1 MSSSKIIAL
10 EALSILVV
18 DDDAFFLKIVKI
30 TLLKLGIKNVDM
42 ATNGAETLAS
52 LAESIGRYDVI
63 LSDLNM
69 PHMDGIELL
78 RNLARLRF
86 AGGVVLLTAADL
98 KILKAADTLARAHGL
113 HLLGVLS
120 KPLDKDALGQLLEA
134 FRFRDKHQP
143 QRKSLPVT
151 HRQARAAIAEG
162 QFIAHFQP
170 QVEVATRRMVGM
182 EALARWLHPEHGLIP
197 AGAFIPLIESSGLV
211 SSLTEVMLRDVMRQM
226 SALSDLFD
234 VPRVSINVSME
245 SLMDVNFPDRVQA
258 IADEFKFPLG
268 QLVLEITE
276 SQLMADVAAIL
287 DSLIRLRLKG
297 VALAVDDFGTGYS
310 NLAQLKHAPVS
321 ELKIDRSFVTM
332 GCQDEEGRVIL
343 ETAISMGKKLGMR
356 VVAEGVEDLVE
367 WELVQALGV
376 DEVQGYFVARPMPAA
391 ELASWLERWES
402 RDITAETGVASRL
415 SWPPAIDPSA

>member
-1 MSSSKIIAL
+1 MASSEEVDL

-18 DDDAFFLKIVKI
+18 DDDEFFLKIVKI
-30 TLLKLGIKNVDM
+30 TLLKLGIKNVDV

-52 LAESIGRYDVI
+52 LAESMGRYDVI

-69 PHMDGIELL
+69 PHMDGVELL

-98 KILKAADTLARAHGL
+98 KILKAADALARAHGL

-120 KPLDKDALGQLLEA
+120 KPLDKDALGQLLET
-134 FRFRDKHQP
+134 FRFRNTQRAP
-143 QRKSLPVT
+143 RKSLPIT
-151 HRQARAAIAEG
+151 RRQARAAMDEG

-170 QVEVATRRMVGM
+170 QVEVTTRRMVGM
-182 EALARWLHPEHGLIP
+182 EALARWEHPEHGLIP
-197 AGAFIPLIESSGLV
+197 AGAFISLIEDSGLV
-211 SSLTEVMLRDVMRQM
+211 SMLTEVMLRDVMRQM
-226 SALSDLFD
+226 SALSGLFE
-234 VPRVSINVSME
+234 VPRVSINVSMD
-245 SLMDVNFPDRVQA
+245 SLMDVDFPDRVQA

-268 QLVLEITE
+268 HLVLEITE
-276 SQLMADVAAIL
+276 SQLMGDVAAIL

-297 VALAVDDFGTGYS
+297 VVLAVDDFGTGYS

-332 GCQDEEGRVIL
+332 GCQDEEGHVIL

-356 VVAEGVEDLVE
+356 VIAEGVEDLRE
-367 WELVQALGV
+367 WQLVHALGV

-391 ELASWLERWES
+391 GLASWLKHWNGT
-402 RDITAETGVASRL
+402 DISVAC
-415 SWPPAIDPSA
+415 D